1 MSLNTPLL
9 QQPRAA
15 LAGLAALLLLHGSYA
30 SAQTLVVDRYT
41 VLAATPTAAQKDLLG
56 GIDRILFPSEVVTV
70 GDALAAALESS
81 GYRLAVSAERDASRE
96 ILMPLPL
103 PAAHRTLGPMPLRL
117 ALQTLAGP
125 AWRLLED
132 PVQRLVAFERCP
144 AAAGGR

>member
-9 QQPRAA
+9 QQPRAV
-15 LAGLAALLLLHGSYA
+15 LAGLAALLLLHGAHA

-41 VLAATPTAAQKDLLG
+41 VLAATPTTAQEDLLG
-56 GIDRILFPSEVVTV
+56 GINRILFPLEVVTV

-81 GYRLAVSAERDASRE
+81 GYRLAVSAESDASRE

-103 PAAHRTLGPMPLRL
+103 PDAHRTLGPVPLRL

-125 AWRLLED
+125 AWHLLED
-132 PVQRLVAFERCP
+132 PVHRLVAFERCS
-144 AAAGGR
+144 AFREVR